1 MKKFLS
7 LTLAGTIAAV
17 ALTGCAPQQQTLILV
32 QPLNSSKQVLLDSNP
47 AGDPG
52 DSTAFESVLEK
63 DGKYFG
69 GMLGTTT
76 KVSAMPAS
84 IVPGSEERLLTAIF
98 DLLDGE
104 ISVSGITHY
113 NPTATRLDLLKP
125 VTRAITGGT
134 GAYVGVRGEVTT
146 TRNEDDTFTHVL
158 RMWK

>member
-1 MKKFLS
+1 MRKIVWA
-7 LTLAGTIAAV
+7 TLAAATLV
-17 ALTGCAPQQQTLILV
+17 SGLTGCAPQQQTLTLV
-32 QPLNSSKQVLLDSNP
+32 QPLNSAKQEILNQNP
-47 AGDPG
+47 AGDAG
-52 DSTAFESVLEK
+52 DGTAFESIVEK

-76 KVSAMPAS
+76 KVSTMPSS
-84 IVPGSEERLLTAIF
+84 IVSGSEERLLNGVF

-104 ISVSGITHY
+104 IIVSGITHY

-134 GAYVGVRGEVTT
+134 GAYAGVRGEVTT